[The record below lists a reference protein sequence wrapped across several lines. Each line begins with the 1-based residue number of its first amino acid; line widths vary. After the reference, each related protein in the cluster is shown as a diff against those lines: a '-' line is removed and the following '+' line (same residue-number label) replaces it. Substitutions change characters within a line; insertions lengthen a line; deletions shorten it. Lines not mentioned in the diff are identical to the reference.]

1 MRVSTKSKIKILLA
15 GSFSICFIH
24 ARLDR
29 VVARAVTITEL
40 PHHRGNEMPTAV
52 LRSSPHFF
60 ARYLQEESRGLHSVG
75 PDQISCDAV
84 LNSRIKHVAV
94 GNSGVI

>member
-1 MRVSTKSKIKILLA
+1 MFLFASYTHVLIELW
-15 GSFSICFIH
+15 
-24 ARLDR
+24 
-29 VVARAVTITEL
+29 VVTRAVTITEL

-60 ARYLQEESRGLHSVG
+60 ARYLQAAFESRGLHSVG

-84 LNSRIKHVAV
+84 LHSRIKHVAV